1 MEENNLVEL
10 NNKLGNIRVSK
21 RFEDILGKHAAS
33 FMASITSAVQ
43 DNEKLKKA
51 DTNSIILASIQ
62 AAEIEL
68 PIVKTLGLSAIV
80 PFYDSNTGRTLAQFQ
95 VMRNGWIEL
104 AVRTGLFEYIVNEP
118 VHEGEIVKMNKFIEQ
133 YEFDQT
139 KRTSNK
145 VIGYVASAKLLS
157 GYHKTVYWT
166 AEECFA
172 HGKRYSQT
180 FKKGFGLWKTDFDS
194 MALKT
199 VVKNLMVKFMPKS
212 VDYIQSAI
220 LSDQA
225 VFSGDIDA
233 PVMRY
238 LDNDKKTTLSE
249 ENNPTKIE
257 NFDESEEVK
266 HPQKETERVQVNATV
281 TQASATQPNK
291 TSNAGVGTATQ
302 TTAPFGTQTS
312 IGIK

>member
-1 MEENNLVEL
+1 MEENNLAEL

-21 RFEDILGKHAAS
+21 RFEDILGKHSAS

-43 DNEKLKKA
+43 DNERLKKA

-68 PIVKTLGLSAIV
+68 PIVKSLGLAAIV
-80 PFYDSNTGRTLAQFQ
+80 PFYDSNSGKTLAQFQ

-104 AVRTGLFEYIVNEP
+104 AVRTGLFEFVVNEP

-133 YEFDQT
+133 YEFDQS

-145 VIGYVASAKLLS
+145 VVGYMAFAQLLS

-166 AEECFA
+166 SEECLA
-172 HGKRYSQT
+172 HAKRYSQT
-180 FKKGFGLWKTDFDS
+180 FKKGYGLWKSDFDA

-199 VVKNLMVKFMPKS
+199 VLKNLITKFTPKS
-212 VDYIQSAI
+212 VDYIKNAI

-233 PVMRY
+233 PVMKY
-238 LDNDKKTTLSE
+238 LDNDKSNVLSE
-249 ENNPTKIE
+249 ENKPQNIE
-257 NFDESEEVK
+257 NFDEAEDLSK
-266 HPQKETERVQVNATV
+266 KEPEKVQVKTTV
-281 TQASATQPNK
+281 TSTSTEPKRASNP
-291 TSNAGVGTATQ
+291 GVGTATQ
-302 TTAPFGTQTS
+302 TTAPAGTQTTLV
-312 IGIK
+312 